1 MHALSFRSM
10 LFTIS
15 FKTTI
20 RSMLLQFIVSTTCKS
35 VKHFRFWQLLAFSIG
50 ISVSGHYGHSPLAFP
65 FLAII
70 GILHWHFRFDWPS
83 SYGRKTSVNIII
95 RMKCGFFF
103 DRFWRSKFLK
113 CADGSSLTKTNSHYY
128 RVIKMYIFFGFQV

>member
-1 MHALSFRSM
+1 M

-15 FKTTI
+15 FKTII

-35 VKHFRFWQLLAFSIG
+35 VKHFHFWQLLAFSIG
-50 ISVSGHYGHSPLAFP
+50 IFVSGHYCHSALASP
-65 FLAII
+65 FLAIT
-70 GILHWHFRFDWPS
+70 GILHWHFPFWHFRFDWPS

-103 DRFWRSKFLK
+103 DRFRRSRFLK
-113 CADGSSLTKTNSHYY
+113 CAGGSSLTKTNSHYY
-128 RVIKMYIFFGFQV
+128 RVIFSYFVTSDRIF